1 VSHNCSLRTVRI
13 FWFVAASLAF
23 IGAGT
28 GAGHAAED
36 RPAPGNA
43 PGILIEPPTRNNEDA
58 DRRDSAPSNE
68 GQRREGERPGCPVN
82 NRPLELL
89 V

>member
-1 VSHNCSLRTVRI
+1 VTHHCSLRMVRI
-13 FWFVAASLAF
+13 FWLVAASLAF
-23 IGAGT
+23 T
-28 GAGHAAED
+28 GAARAAED

-43 PGILIEPPTRNNEDA
+43 PGILIEPPTRNNEDT
-58 DRRDSAPSNE
+58 DRRDNAPSNE